1 MFNPGDV
8 SVAKAEIFAGVC
20 GFRTTVTARSD
31 EDGMVQLDIQS
42 DCKGVRKLAEQ
53 LKEIALTKDA

>member
-1 MFNPGDV
+1 
-8 SVAKAEIFAGVC
+8 VAKAEIFAGVC

-31 EDGMVQLDIQS
+31 ENGMVQLDIQS